1 MFMFLTFRLNKGLSL
16 LAAAVAVTVIV
27 ACCGAANP
35 TEAAG
40 IKVQQGIKL
49 PIIMYH
55 SMLKERARQGTY
67 VVSPDTF
74 ESDIKYLKTN
84 GYTTVVIQ
92 DLINYV
98 NKDIPLPPK
107 PVMLTFDDGYYNNY
121 FYAYP
126 IAKKYNIKMMI
137 SPIGYY
143 TDLFSN
149 ADDSH
154 PNYSHCTWDQITEMM
169 NSGLVE
175 IENHTYDLHSR
186 KGGRVG
192 TQKLKKE
199 SKEAYTSVLTADL
212 SKMQQEMK
220 EHTGRVPLAFVY
232 PFGEVCQDSIPV
244 LKNLGFQASLTCQ
257 YKMNYI
263 TKNPECLY
271 CMGRYLRS
279 SGTTSEQYF
288 TKINVK

>member
-1 MFMFLTFRLNKGLSL
+1 MFLTFRVNKGLSL
-16 LAAAVAVTVIV
+16 LAAAMAVIV
-27 ACCGAANP
+27 LITCCGVAYPTKAAAEK
-35 TEAAG
+35 THAG
-40 IKVQQGIKL
+40 IRV

-55 SMLKERARQGTY
+55 SMLKERARQGKY

-84 GYTTVVIQ
+84 GYTTIVIQ

-98 NKDIPLPPK
+98 KEDIPLPAK
-107 PVMLTFDDGYYNNY
+107 PVILTFDDGYYNNY

-126 IAKKYNIKMMI
+126 IAKKYNIKFVI

-154 PNYSHCTWDQITEMM
+154 PNYSHCTWDQISEMM
-169 NSGLVE
+169 RSGLVE

-186 KGGRVG
+186 TGGRVG
-192 TQKLKKE
+192 TQKLYKE
-199 SKEAYTSVLTADL
+199 SKETYTSILTADL

-220 EHTGRVPLAFVY
+220 EHTGRVPIAFVY
-232 PFGEVCQDSIPV
+232 PFGEVCEDSIPV
-244 LKNLGFQASLTCQ
+244 LKNIGFQASLTCQ

-263 TKNPECLY
+263 TKDPECLF

-279 SGTTSEQYF
+279 AGTSSEQYF
-288 TKINVK
+288 SKIGV